1 MMVVFAE
8 AKMSIFEEAVRLS
21 PDKRAKLV
29 DTLLSSLDKPDE
41 EIDRLWAAEAESR
54 IDAHDHGEIKSVSLE
69 EALGK
74 RTF

>member
-1 MMVVFAE
+1 
-8 AKMSIFEEAVRLS
+8 MSIFEEAVRLS

-54 IDAHDHGEIKSVSLE
+54 IDAHERGEIKSVSLE

>member
-1 MMVVFAE
+1 MG
-8 AKMSIFEEAVRLS
+8 IFEEAVRLS

-54 IDAHDHGEIKSVSLE
+54 IDAHERGEIKSVSLE
-69 EALGK
+69 EALK
-74 RTF
+74 KYR